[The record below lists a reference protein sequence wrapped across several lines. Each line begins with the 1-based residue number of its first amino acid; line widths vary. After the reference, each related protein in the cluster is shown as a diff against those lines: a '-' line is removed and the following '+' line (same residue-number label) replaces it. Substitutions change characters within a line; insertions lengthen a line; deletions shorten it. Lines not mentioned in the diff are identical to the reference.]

1 MSTARRTE
9 KTKSLKMLMDVT
21 PNFILIIV
29 RPIESWM
36 QMEPIRVIMIKKLEI
51 ILAWN

>member
-9 KTKSLKMLMDVT
+9 NTKSLKKLVDVAL
-21 PNFILIIV
+21 NFILIIV

-36 QMEPIRVIMIKKLEI
+36 QMEPIRVILIKKLEI